1 MVLIATG
8 NPGKLAEFRRL
19 LSGIETVSPAERGL
33 EALQVA
39 ETGATFHDN
48 ALLKARAFAAASGC
62 VSLADDSGLEV
73 DALGGAPGVTSAR
86 YGGEASTTSA
96 AAGGCC
102 GPWPASPARSAAPAS
117 AAASWPRPPTGG
129 WPRPRGV
136 CEGRILEAPAGGGG
150 FGYDPVFYSREAGRG
165 MAELSPAEKGAVSH
179 RGRALR
185 AIRPLLLERFP
196 EIAARPLT
204 RPPI

>member
-19 LSGIETVSPAERGL
+19 LSGIEAVSPAERGL
-33 EALQVA
+33 EELQVA

-86 YGGEASTTSA
+86 YGGEGLDDLGRCRLLLRALAGVPRRERGARFRCCLVA
-96 AAGGCC
+96 AAPDG
-102 GPWPASPARSAAPAS
+102 RL
-117 AAASWPRPPTGG
+117 AAAE
-129 WPRPRGV
+129 GV

-165 MAELSPAEKGAVSH
+165 MAELSPGEKGAVSH

-196 EIAARPLT
+196 EIAARP
-204 RPPI
+204 

>member
-1 MVLIATG
+1 MVLVATG

-19 LSGIETVSPAERGL
+19 LGGIATVSPAELGL
-33 EALQVA
+33 EGLRVA
-39 ETGATFHDN
+39 ETGSTFHDN
-48 ALLKARAFAAASGC
+48 ALLKARAYAGASGR

-86 YGGEASTTSA
+86 YGGEGLDDGGRCRLLLRALAGVPRGERGARFRCCLVA
-96 AAGGCC
+96 AAPDG
-102 GPWPASPARSAAPAS
+102 RT
-117 AAASWPRPPTGG
+117 AAAE
-129 WPRPRGV
+129 GV

-150 FGYDPVFYSREAGRG
+150 FGYDPVFHSHEAGRG
-165 MAELSPAEKGAVSH
+165 MAELSPGEKGAVSH

-196 EIAARPLT
+196 EIAARP
-204 RPPI
+204 

>member
-19 LSGIETVSPAERGL
+19 LRGIETVSPAERGL
-33 EALQVA
+33 QDLRVA

-48 ALLKARAFAAASGC
+48 ALLKARAYAEASRC

-73 DALGGAPGVTSAR
+73 DALGGGPGVTSAR
-86 YGGEASTTSA
+86 YGGEGLDDEDRCRLLLRALAGVPPAERGARFRCCLVA
-96 AAGGCC
+96 AAPDG
-102 GPWPASPARSAAPAS
+102 RL
-117 AAASWPRPPTGG
+117 AAAE
-129 WPRPRGV
+129 GV

-150 FGYDPVFYSREAGRG
+150 FGYDPVFFSLEAGRG
-165 MAELSPAEKGAVSH
+165 MAELSPGEKGAVSH

-196 EIAARPLT
+196 EVVSGP
-204 RPPI
+204 

>member
-1 MVLIATG
+1 MLLVATG

-19 LSGIETVSPAERGL
+19 LRGIEAVSPAERGL
-33 EALQVA
+33 EELRVA
-39 ETGATFHDN
+39 ETGTTFHDN

-86 YGGEASTTSA
+86 YGGEGLDDRGRCRLLLKALAGVPRLERGARFRCCLVA
-96 AAGGCC
+96 AAPDGRL
-102 GPWPASPARSAAPAS
+102 ASVE
-117 AAASWPRPPTGG
+117 
-129 WPRPRGV
+129 GV

-150 FGYDPVFYSREAGRG
+150 FGYDPVFFSREAGRG
-165 MAELSPAEKGAVSH
+165 MAELTPGEKGAVSH

-196 EIAARPLT
+196 EIAPG
-204 RPPI
+204 P

>member
-19 LSGIETVSPAERGL
+19 LRGIETVSPAERGL
-33 EALQVA
+33 EDLRVA

-48 ALLKARAFAAASGC
+48 ALLKARAYAEAFGC

-73 DALGGAPGVTSAR
+73 DALGGGPGVTSAR
-86 YGGEASTTSA
+86 YGGEGLDDGGRCRLLLRALAGVPGPRRGARFRCCLVASAPDGRLA
-96 AAGGCC
+96 AAE
-102 GPWPASPARSAAPAS
+102 
-117 AAASWPRPPTGG
+117 
-129 WPRPRGV
+129 GV
-136 CEGRILEAPAGGGG
+136 CEGRILEAPAGDGG
-150 FGYDPVFYSREAGRG
+150 FGYDPVFFSLDAGRA
-165 MAELSPAEKGAVSH
+165 MAELSPGEKGAVSH

-196 EIAARPLT
+196 EIAGRP
-204 RPPI
+204 

>member
-1 MVLIATG
+1 MLLVATG

-19 LSGIETVSPAERGL
+19 LRGIEAVSPAERGL
-33 EALQVA
+33 EELRVA
-39 ETGATFHDN
+39 ETGTTFHDN

-86 YGGEASTTSA
+86 YGGEGLDDRGRCRLLLKALAGVPRPERGARFRCCLA
-96 AAGGCC
+96 AA
-102 GPWPASPARSAAPAS
+102 APDGRLAS
-117 AAASWPRPPTGG
+117 AE
-129 WPRPRGV
+129 GV

-150 FGYDPVFYSREAGRG
+150 FGYDPVFFSREAGRG
-165 MAELSPAEKGAVSH
+165 MAELTPGEKGAVSH

-196 EIAARPLT
+196 EIAPG
-204 RPPI
+204 P